1 MDRSLKIELASLLQL
16 GGYPAGRNCKGV
28 EVSGITADSRKTGPG
43 VLFVA
48 VKGSHRDGHDFIDQA
63 IESGCSGVIQER
75 PSKGSDKRGVPTV
88 TVDDS
93 HAALGKLL
101 AAFYRNPA
109 TRLTLIGITGTNG
122 KTTTAYLIESILMQ
136 AGYNPGVIGTVNY
149 RFAGTVRPAP
159 LTTPDP
165 EALQRLL
172 MEMEN
177 SGATH
182 VVMEVSSHSLHQR
195 RLAGI
200 VFDIAGFTNLS
211 RDHLDYHLSMEA
223 YYQSKLRLFREC
235 LAPTGSAVV
244 TEPWRAEEADC
255 EEKMTWAAR
264 LKNDIVRINAK
275 KKIFPITCGGSISDV
290 RTEGLVVDLSGIRG
304 RLKLPHGE
312 IEVQSALIGSF
323 NVENLLCAAAIG
335 SALKIAP
342 QVIARGLNGVAG
354 VPGRLERVAVS
365 KEIEVFVDYAHTPD
379 ALDNV
384 LATLRGLS
392 SKRLLVVFGCGGDRD
407 PGKREIMGRIAAK
420 RADAVIVTSD
430 NPRHESARAII
441 DAIIPGVEEQEF
453 TRQRAEVF
461 LRMGWHGYYDVISNR
476 RQAIR
481 TAILYARPG
490 DILLI
495 AGKGH
500 EDYQLVADK
509 KIFLDD
515 RMEAAACLS
524 QWQAADRGVS
534 V

>member
-1 MDRSLKIELASLLQL
+1 MELASLLL
-16 GGYPAGRNCKGV
+16 RVGCPVGRDCKGI
-28 EVSGITADSRKTGPG
+28 EVSGITADSRKAGPG

-48 VKGSHRDGHDFIDQA
+48 VKGSHADGHDFIDKA
-63 IESGCSGVIQER
+63 IESGCSGIVQER
-75 PSKGSDKRGVPTV
+75 PSRGSDKRVVPTV

-93 HAALGKLL
+93 HTALGKLL

-109 TRLTLIGITGTNG
+109 SRLTLIGITGTNG
-122 KTTTAYLIESILMQ
+122 KTTTAYLIESILRQ
-136 AGYNPGVIGTVNY
+136 AGYNPGVIGTINY

-165 EALQRLL
+165 EALQQLL
-172 MEMEN
+172 MEME
-177 SGATH
+177 GCGVTH
-182 VVMEVSSHSLHQR
+182 VVMEVSSHSLDQR
-195 RLAGI
+195 RLAG
-200 VFDIAGFTNLS
+200 VMFDIAGFTNLS

-223 YYQSKLRLFREC
+223 YYQSKLRLFSEC
-235 LAPTGSAVV
+235 LAAKGIAVI

-255 EEKMTWAAR
+255 EDKTTWAAR
-264 LKNDIVRINAK
+264 LKKDLGRIDAK
-275 KKIFPITCGGSISDV
+275 KKMSPLTCGGGSADV
-290 RTEGLVVDLSGIRG
+290 RPAGLAVDLSGIRG
-304 RLKLPHGE
+304 RLKSPHGE
-312 IEVQSALIGSF
+312 IEVQSTLIGSF
-323 NVENLLCAAAIG
+323 NVENLLCAAAVG
-335 SALKIAP
+335 SSLRIDP
-342 QVIARGLNGVAG
+342 QIIARGLNEVAG

-392 SKRLLVVFGCGGDRD
+392 RKRLLVVFGCGGDRD

-420 RADAVIVTSD
+420 RADVVIVTSD

-441 DAIIPGVEEQEF
+441 EAIIPGVEEQKLK
-453 TRQRAEVF
+453 RQRAEVF
-461 LRMGWHGYYDVISNR
+461 LRMGWHGYYDIIASR

-481 TAILYARPG
+481 TAVLYARPG

-500 EDYQLVADK
+500 ENYQLVADK

-524 QWQAADRGVS
+524 QWQAADRAVS